1 MPSSYLSADFPA
13 YLCNVKVLPLAA
25 TPFCG
30 ILMSVLSIDM
40 RQSLPTSC
48 PPNLLSKTIW
58 RQH

>member
-1 MPSSYLSADFPA
+1 
-13 YLCNVKVLPLAA
+13 LCNVKVLPLAA